1 MTFTTFSKRLAA
13 TGAASALA
21 VGALVGATT
30 TAAHAAPIDNDYFC
44 DGPTTDFPL
53 TLESDIPALASIT
66 EISAGFD
73 VPAGFLDTLGGVTNT
88 VTVPSAVIDG
98 LAGFGITRVEAPGF
112 AGQFGPVT
120 VGVSGVG
127 ADVADAQDN
136 GDGTDSFTA
145 DGSNKA
151 FEVPAAGS
159 YDLVG
164 PESITLVGKNDAGE
178 NVLTAECALVD
189 GETNGSYGSVD
200 VTKNDSET
208 KGKPARKSFRKGTAA
223 KVKVTVSALNE
234 TPGGKVLLKK
244 GAKTLDR
251 GSLNDLGKAVLSSK
265 ALKVGRNKLT
275 IVYKG
280 DGYTNPSNGSVVVK
294 VVR

>member
-1 MTFTTFSKRLAA
+1 MTFTTISKRLAA
-13 TGAASALA
+13 TGAATALA
-21 VGALVGATT
+21 AGALVGAST
-30 TAAHAAPIDNDYFC
+30 TAAHAAPIENEYFC

-53 TLESDIPALASIT
+53 TLDSDIPALASIP

-73 VPAGFLDTLGGVTNT
+73 VQAGFLDTLGGVTNT

-98 LAGFGITRVEAPGF
+98 LAGFGITRVEAPDF
-112 AGQFGPVT
+112 AGSFGPVS

-145 DGSNKA
+145 NGSNKA
-151 FEVPAAGS
+151 FEVPAAGT
-159 YDLVG
+159 YDLLG
-164 PESITLVGKNDAGE
+164 PESITLVGKNDAGDT
-178 NVLTAECALVD
+178 VLTAICPLAD
-189 GETNGSYGSVD
+189 GETNGSYGTVL
-200 VTKNDSET
+200 VNKNDST
-208 KGKPARKSFRKGTAA
+208 TTGKPAKKSFKKGTAA
-223 KVKVTVSALNE
+223 KVKVTVSAANE

-244 GAKTLDR
+244 GTKTLDK
-251 GSLNDLGKAVLSSK
+251 GNLNDMGKAVLSTK
-265 ALKVGRNKLT
+265 ALKVGKNKLT

-280 DGYTNPSNGSVVVK
+280 DGYTNPDNGSVVVK